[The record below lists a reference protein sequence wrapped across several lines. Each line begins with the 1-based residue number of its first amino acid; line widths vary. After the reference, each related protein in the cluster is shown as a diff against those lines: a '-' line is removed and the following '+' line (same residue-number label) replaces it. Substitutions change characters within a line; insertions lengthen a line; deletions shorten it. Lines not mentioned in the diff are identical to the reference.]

1 MRRYLN
7 FGFVNILEPDN
18 KRMASLNDPFGA
30 QLAAMKGGIGGMGM
44 GLGGGGGG
52 GAVGNF
58 TFPVG
63 NGITG
68 SGKSCMEE
76 VRIPDG
82 LVGLSKFDKTN

>member
-1 MRRYLN
+1 ML
-7 FGFVNILEPDN
+7 IEPDN

-30 QLAAMKGGIGGMGM
+30 QLAAMKGG
-44 GLGGGGGG
+44 GGGGGG

-63 NGITG
+63 MGITG
-68 SGKSCMEE
+68 SGKACMEE

-82 LVGLSKFDKTN
+82 LVGLSKYSNE